1 MVQILENGNEIDTRP
16 TDNFPTAFFS
26 WKIRKTYESRLVLGA
41 KAGQ

>member
-16 TDNFPTAFFS
+16 TDVPLPS
-26 WKIRKTYESRLVLGA
+26 SDGRHEKHSESRLVLGA